1 MQKRKSENDNN
12 EGGDLLVPTLKSIL
26 YQQKMGKT
34 RPKKLR
40 KVKESKKK
48 FYHLLGRKEQTYMKE
63 KSTH

>member
-1 MQKRKSENDNN
+1 MRMKIMKEVICSF
-12 EGGDLLVPTLKSIL
+12 LTLKSIL
-26 YQQKMGKT
+26 FQEKMGKT

>member
-1 MQKRKSENDNN
+1 MKEVICSF
-12 EGGDLLVPTLKSIL
+12 LTLKSIL